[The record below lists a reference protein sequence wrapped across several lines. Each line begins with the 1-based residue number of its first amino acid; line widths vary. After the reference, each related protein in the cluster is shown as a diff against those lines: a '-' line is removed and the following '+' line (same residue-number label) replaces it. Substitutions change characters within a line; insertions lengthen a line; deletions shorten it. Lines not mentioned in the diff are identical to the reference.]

1 MKRTKLLI
9 RILVC
14 LIAVIFLVTACG
26 QGTSTSTETPS
37 TSEPTGSGK
46 ETSDPKPVTITFWG
60 GWTGPDA
67 DTMKGIV
74 DKYMSENPHVT
85 IEFETQQWTP
95 LFTRF
100 LAEASSGNAPDI
112 LAMRPMDAGQFLEM
126 GLLDMDFAETIGIN
140 ADNYSTS
147 AWEGTMYNGK
157 QYAIPLDQHMHGLFY
172 NVDMFEAA
180 GIEKPPVTR
189 EEFIEAALKLTLDG
203 NGRNATDPDFDPN
216 NIVQYG
222 YSFNMNHHVGFQ
234 MSALI
239 KQQGGEPFTADMK
252 EVPFDREQAI
262 NALTFI
268 QDLVTKYKVVPVGDK
283 TPVASFMAENVAM
296 FIDGPWQMPAL
307 EETDLNWAT
316 ARYPKIFDEQVA
328 WGNAHI
334 FTFPVNNSGEDV
346 KQAVCDFIKWI
357 DKNSGEWAKSGQI
370 PASNSGREYAAQL
383 PGTLSGFNQFGTIH
397 RSCKYNMG
405 MPEK

>member
-1 MKRTKLLI
+1 M
-9 RILVC
+9 
-14 LIAVIFLVTACG
+14 
-26 QGTSTSTETPS
+26 
-37 TSEPTGSGK
+37 
-46 ETSDPKPVTITFWG
+46 TITFWG

-268 QDLVTKYKVVPVGDK
+268 QDLVTKYKGSCWRQDTCCK
-283 TPVASFMAENVAM
+283 LYGRKCCNV
-296 FIDGPWQMPAL
+296 
-307 EETDLNWAT
+307 
-316 ARYPKIFDEQVA
+316 Y
-328 WGNAHI
+328 
-334 FTFPVNNSGEDV
+334 
-346 KQAVCDFIKWI
+346 
-357 DKNSGEWAKSGQI
+357 
-370 PASNSGREYAAQL
+370 
-383 PGTLSGFNQFGTIH
+383 
-397 RSCKYNMG
+397 
-405 MPEK
+405 